1 MRQKA
6 FHPNASRTTLNMG
19 SKIFCFKRTSIDK
32 KQSIICISNLS
43 SKNQTIRSN
52 RNIINCR
59 DLIDPKTEFKNKN
72 FLTLKP
78 FQTVWLRNN

>member
-6 FHPNASRTTLNMG
+6 FHPNALRTTLNMG
-19 SKIFCFKRTSIDK
+19 SKIFCFQRTSIDK

-43 SKNQTIRSN
+43 SKNKTIKLKK
-52 RNIINCR
+52 NIVKYK

-78 FQTVWLRNN
+78 FQTVWLRND